1 LFSQSNRVPRRLGE
15 MLIRFC
21 ALLNLYILTF
31 FLAALPIVSEGK
43 LSSAFNQFYAPEG
56 GFFIARSR

>member
-1 LFSQSNRVPRRLGE
+1 

-56 GFFIARSR
+56 GFLIARSR